1 MQLERSSQLELAIAR
16 FGMLLLLA
24 DSRNTPTPRTCQK
37 LRTTFYKDSAQMQA
51 TPGPSSTT
59 NDSDMRTDS
68 QPSYSTDSAAM
79 QHSTFSLQG
88 AKAPGSAPQ
97 EAISPFHADRAPP
110 CNGADDAATHGLPA
124 NNAEGEA
131 SVTETQ
137 QVPSTSSN
145 HNEQHDQAHATVAQ
159 GASASV
165 AALPTEGANDA
176 ESAGQA
182 ALTEQNLTAADV
194 PPPKAFKD
202 MELIDQVAVPELVQ
216 IAEEAKIGWGR
227 VKGYPSW
234 PVSTLPYAFAALLI
248 TKRMKGAALHSLCCI
263 CCTNDVCG

>member
-1 MQLERSSQLELAIAR
+1 
-16 FGMLLLLA
+16 
-24 DSRNTPTPRTCQK
+24 
-37 LRTTFYKDSAQMQA
+37 
-51 TPGPSSTT
+51 
-59 NDSDMRTDS
+59 MRTDS

-97 EAISPFHADRAPP
+97 EAISSFHADRAPA
-110 CNGADDAATHGLPA
+110 CNEADDAATHGLPA

-131 SVTETQ
+131 SITETQ
-137 QVPSTSSN
+137 QVPSMSSN
-145 HNEQHDQAHATVAQ
+145 HDEQRKQADATVAQ

-165 AALPTEGANDA
+165 AAVPTEGANNA
-176 ESAGQA
+176 EPAEQA
-182 ALTEQNLTAADV
+182 AQTEPNLAAVDV

-202 MELIDQVAVPELVQ
+202 MELIDQVAIPELVQ

-234 PVSTLPYAFAALLI
+234 PVSTPPHAFAALLV
-248 TKRMKGAALHSLCCI
+248 TKRVKGAKLHSFCCM
-263 CCTNDVCG
+263 CCPTDVCG